1 MYYLNKNNKIIL
13 FSENLSILKNT
24 IKFLPE
30 FSEEDIQETTR
41 EIITLNNESV
51 FRDEHEEEYAAQQQT
66 EQEIANLAD
75 IDSQLKEIKD
85 NFATA
90 ELLNDDEWKAELK
103 TQYQE
108 LING

>member
-1 MYYLNKNNKIIL
+1 MYYLSKNNKIIL
-13 FSENLSILKNT
+13 FGENLSILKNT
-24 IKFLPE
+24 IKFLPD
-30 FSEEDIQETTR
+30 FSEKDIQETTR
-41 EIITLNNESV
+41 EIITLNNENV
-51 FRDEHEEEYAAQQQT
+51 FRDEHEEEYTAQQQA
-66 EQEIANLAD
+66 EQEATNLAS
-75 IDSQLKEIKD
+75 IDTQLKEIKD